1 MTVLTLAGSLE
12 EYPGVRSTLLSLEL
26 FPPFPSSHS
35 VTHKTSVGGGGGYLS
50 ASTKSFLLFLL
61 LDMFVLLAL
70 VLPFKAP
77 SWESR
82 QLG

>member
-1 MTVLTLAGSLE
+1 MTVLTLVGSPE
-12 EYPGVRSTLLSLEL
+12 EYSGMWPALLSLVL

-35 VTHKTSVGGGGGYLS
+35 ITHKTSVGGGYLS
-50 ASTKSFLLFLL
+50 APTNSFLLFLL

-82 QLG
+82 PLG

>member
-1 MTVLTLAGSLE
+1 MTVLTLAGSLA
-12 EYPGVRSTLLSLEL
+12 EYSGMWSTLTSLVL

-35 VTHKTSVGGGGGYLS
+35 ITHRAGVGGGYLS
-50 ASTKSFLLFLL
+50 ASTNSFLLFLL

-82 QLG
+82 PLG

>member
-1 MTVLTLAGSLE
+1 MTVLTLAGSLA
-12 EYPGVRSTLLSLEL
+12 EYSGMWSTLISLVL

-35 VTHKTSVGGGGGYLS
+35 ITHRTGVGGGYLS
-50 ASTKSFLLFLL
+50 ASTNSFLLFLL
-61 LDMFVLLAL
+61 LDMFVLLAR

-82 QLG
+82 PLG

>member
-1 MTVLTLAGSLE
+1 MNIVTLAGSLE
-12 EYPGVRSTLLSLEL
+12 EYSGMWSTLIFLVL
-26 FPPFPSSHS
+26 FSSFPFSN
-35 VTHKTSVGGGGGYLS
+35 TKKTCVGGGYLS
-50 ASTKSFLLFLL
+50 ANTNFFLFL

-77 SWESR
+77 SWKSR

>member
-1 MTVLTLAGSLE
+1 MVYPYFSCTLS
-12 EYPGVRSTLLSLEL
+12 S
-26 FPPFPSSHS
+26 FPFSHS
-35 VTHKTSVGGGGGYLS
+35 TTQKTGVGGGYLS
-50 ASTKSFLLFLL
+50 AYTNFFLLFLP